1 MMHLPQIPEGAALRI
16 LGFTGS
22 RRLRRDLAQMGIHV
36 GDIVRVHRHVPFG
49 GPTLLEHCGTKVAV
63 GRSLAERIRVE
74 QVSSELP

>member
-1 MMHLPQIPEGAALRI
+1 MLLPQIPEGTALRI

-22 RRLRRDLAQMGIHV
+22 RRLRRDLAQMGIQI

-49 GPTLLEHCGTKVAV
+49 GPILLEHCGTRVAL

-74 QVSSELP
+74 QVSSESP

>member
-1 MMHLPQIPEGAALRI
+1 MLLPQIPEGAALRI

-22 RRLRRDLAQMGIHV
+22 RRLRRDLAQLGIQV

-49 GPTLLEHCGTKVAV
+49 GPILLEHRGTKVAL

-74 QVSSELP
+74 QVSGESP